1 MARLLGQRTAEMHH
15 ALASVDNHAFVP
27 EQFTPFYQRAVY
39 QSMRNLTSEAFSLLR
54 NRARY
59 SESLPPVAAGLLTRE
74 EEVLGRLRAIVGKV
88 LSGQRQRIH
97 GDYHLGQVLYTG
109 NDFSII
115 DYEGEPS
122 RPLSERKIKRSPLRD
137 VAGMLRSF
145 DYAVQ
150 TALRDQLKRGMDQ
163 ANEARA
169 QAFGRYWY
177 AWISAAYLSSY
188 VSLAT
193 ANGIIAKDSNELAL
207 MLDVWMIE
215 KAVYELAYELNNRPD
230 WLEVPALG
238 LESLL
243 EGRTEP

>member
-1 MARLLGQRTAEMHH
+1 M
-15 ALASVDNHAFVP
+15 
-27 EQFTPFYQRAVY
+27 
-39 QSMRNLTSEAFSLLR
+39 
-54 NRARY
+54 
-59 SESLPPVAAGLLTRE
+59 
-74 EEVLGRLRAIVGKV
+74 LGRLRAIVGKV
-88 LSGQRQRIH
+88 LGGQRQRIH

-177 AWISAAYLSSY
+177 AWVSAAYLSSY

-193 ANGIIAKDSNELAL
+193 ANGTIAKDSNEVAM
-207 MLDVWMIE
+207 MLDVWMIG
-215 KAVYELAYELNNRPD
+215 KAVYELGYELNNRPD

-238 LESLL
+238 LEALL
-243 EGRTEP
+243 GRPDGALTPTRAQLSRLHRLARLYDVLTSYDRHGAPARPGRPRRPYGCAAYPGRKRRGLRRPPGRN